1 MAAPANTVT
10 GGCPVDLQEL
20 LSELGTELGP
30 QPGDALCEALRMA
43 DEDAI
48 RGKVYGVVGPP
59 SIAAKRESIV
69 LHRPDV
75 LRMLLRADGYITE
88 DLVAT
93 ACRQQDRDSVCALLD
108 SGWPINSPVNF
119 SASLLCTAVDD
130 EDFMQWLIEKGADIN
145 AKSRH
150 NETVLSVAICRGS
163 MEIVRFLL
171 AQDLDLEH
179 GDLLHCAAQR
189 KNQEQ
194 GAGIVEDL
202 VRRGADVNAY
212 RFNNP
217 TAFRWRAMSK
227 LPTPLHV
234 ACDEHNVPVAR
245 ALLQHGADPHRQML
259 MAGELTSPT
268 PLEKVLK
275 NSDEALTR
283 LFEKSTL
290 RVVFHY
296 DRNGSSA
303 VAEAASLC
311 STGVKLL
318 KSFCASSA
326 KQALADVQAK
336 TPGKAKK
343 QRVAQQQPPI
353 PEHDVFAL
361 QPGTLTIID
370 LTDPFVD
377 ASTAC
382 ILLDL
387 YLGLITAGQYL
398 GSSSGLVVALNEAH
412 KFLNKSPA
420 TDEFTEQI
428 LATIRM
434 QRHCAARVIVAT
446 QKPTISER
454 LLDLCSMSIVHRFT
468 SPAWFTALKDH
479 LGGASALTTSAE
491 EQRAMFERIV
501 NLPVGESLVF
511 SPASYVCMQQDVPG
525 KLGSG
530 VMRLK
535 TRLRRGGDAGESML
549 SMRQEVR
556 HYYWRASPEC
566 HARLR
571 HPSS

>member
-290 RVVFHY
+290 RE
-296 DRNGSSA
+296 SA
-303 VAEAASLC
+303 VL
-311 STGVKLL
+311 
-318 KSFCASSA
+318 
-326 KQALADVQAK
+326 
-336 TPGKAKK
+336 
-343 QRVAQQQPPI
+343 
-353 PEHDVFAL
+353 
-361 QPGTLTIID
+361 
-370 LTDPFVD
+370 
-377 ASTAC
+377 
-382 ILLDL
+382 
-387 YLGLITAGQYL
+387 
-398 GSSSGLVVALNEAH
+398 
-412 KFLNKSPA
+412 
-420 TDEFTEQI
+420 
-428 LATIRM
+428 
-434 QRHCAARVIVAT
+434 
-446 QKPTISER
+446 
-454 LLDLCSMSIVHRFT
+454 
-468 SPAWFTALKDH
+468 
-479 LGGASALTTSAE
+479 
-491 EQRAMFERIV
+491 
-501 NLPVGESLVF
+501 
-511 SPASYVCMQQDVPG
+511 
-525 KLGSG
+525 
-530 VMRLK
+530 
-535 TRLRRGGDAGESML
+535 
-549 SMRQEVR
+549 
-556 HYYWRASPEC
+556 
-566 HARLR
+566 
-571 HPSS
+571 